1 MTVEQPALPGM
12 PRARRR
18 PVRAVQVAAQLP
30 VVRVAVDRPQPHLD
44 RPFDYLVPADL
55 ADVVRPGVRVKV
67 RLAGQDV
74 DAWVLER
81 LEESEHDGALQTLR
95 KVVSPEVVLTPEVLE
110 LCRAV
115 ARRWAGT
122 LADVLRLA
130 VPPRHARVEAEE
142 WAGGWGADGAGA
154 PGAPEDALAGPAG
167 PLGPAVPGAVP
178 AAGPATD
185 AWAAHAGGAAF
196 LRRVAAGQ
204 APRAVW
210 QALPGAGPGGPAW
223 ATQVAQAVAAARA
236 GRRGALVVT
245 PTAREA
251 DEVLAALEAAGV
263 PRWTPETP
271 GGAVR
276 LVAED
281 GPALRYRSFLAVSR
295 GAADVVVGTR
305 AAAFAPVA
313 RLGLAVCWDDGDPL
327 HAEPR
332 SPYPHAR
339 EVLAL
344 RADAGAALLVGG
356 YVRSVA
362 SQRWVAAGT
371 AQPVVPDR
379 SAVRGATARVVHLD
393 AVELA
398 KDGPAASA
406 RLPSAAWR
414 TIRDGLERG
423 PVLVQV
429 PRAGYLPGLACARC
443 RTAARCAVCAGPL
456 QLSGS
461 SAVPS
466 CAWCG
471 ALAGGWRCGECGAT
485 ALRSTAVGMGRT
497 AEELGRAFPGVPLRR
512 SSAQHGVLAT
522 LPATRALVVAT
533 TGAEPAVEGGY
544 AAAVLLDA
552 AVTAAR
558 PGLGAEEAA
567 LRHWWGAAALV
578 RPASAGGVAV
588 LVGDVPQGL
597 AGAFVRWDPAGFAER
612 HLAERAELGLPP
624 AAHLV
629 TLEGERAA
637 VAAVVAALTA
647 PTAVRGP
654 LPTGPA
660 PEGTLDPEAVR
671 PVRTLLVTPWAD
683 ARALVTDLAGVL
695 ATRSAHREPP
705 VRVRVEPDEVVA
717 AGG

>member
-1 MTVEQPALPGM
+1 MTVDQPALPGM

-18 PVRAVQVAAQLP
+18 PVRTVSVAAELP
-30 VVRVAVDRPQPHLD
+30 IARVVVDRPQPHLD
-44 RPFDYLVPADL
+44 RPFDYLVPAAL
-55 ADVVRPGVRVKV
+55 EATARPGVRVKV

-81 LEESEHDGALQTLR
+81 VEESEHDGALQPLR
-95 KVVSPEVVLTPEVLE
+95 KVVSPEAVLTPEVLE

-130 VPPRHARVEAEE
+130 VPPRHARVESEA
-142 WAGGWGADGAGA
+142 WPAADPAPAPPAGA
-154 PGAPEDALAGPAG
+154 A
-167 PLGPAVPGAVP
+167 
-178 AAGPATD
+178 D
-185 AWAAHAGGAAF
+185 AWSAHAGGGAF
-196 LRRVAAGQ
+196 LRRVAAGE

-210 QALPGAGPGGPAW
+210 QALPGRAAGGGSMW
-223 ATQVAQAVAAARA
+223 AAQVAQAAVAARA
-236 GRRGALVVT
+236 GGRGALVVV

-251 DEVLAALEAAGV
+251 DEVLAALDGAGV
-263 PRWTPETP
+263 PRWAPGAV

-281 GPALRYRSFLAVSR
+281 GPAVRYRSFLAVSR
-295 GAADVVVGTR
+295 GVADVVVGTR

-313 RLGLAVCWDDGDPL
+313 RLGLVVCWDEGDPL

-344 RADAGAALLVGG
+344 RADRGAALLVGG

-362 SQRWVAAGT
+362 AQRWVAAGT
-371 AQPVVPDR
+371 AQPVVPER
-379 SAVRGATARVVHLD
+379 AAVRASTARAVHLD
-393 AVELA
+393 ALELA

-414 TIRDGLERG
+414 AVRDGLERG

-456 QLSGS
+456 RLDSS

-485 ALRSTAVGMGRT
+485 GLRSTAVGMGRT

-512 SSAQHGVLAT
+512 SSAQHGVLAAV
-522 LPATRALVVAT
+522 PGTRALVVAT
-533 TGAEPAVEGGY
+533 TGAEPAADGGY

-578 RPASAGGVAV
+578 RPAADGGVAV
-588 LVGDVPQGL
+588 LVGDVPQAL

-612 HLAERAELGLPP
+612 LLAERGELGLPP

-629 TLEGERAA
+629 TIEGERAA
-637 VAAVVAALTA
+637 VASVVGALTA
-647 PTAVRGP
+647 PTTVRGP

-660 PEGTLDPEAVR
+660 PEGTLDPESVR
-671 PVRTLLVTPWAD
+671 PVRTLLVTPWSGAP
-683 ARALVTDLAGVL
+683 ALVADLAGVL

-705 VRVRVEPDEVVA
+705 VRVRVEPDEVVTTL
-717 AGG
+717 G